1 MDLCTYVRVLTYPD
15 RCAYE
20 PFCVH
25 VCVCVFVC
33 ATHTRMAVPA
43 DWLNLFS
50 SPLYLSLC
58 SQISRVE
65 RPLVL

>member
-1 MDLCTYVRVLTYPD
+1 MDLCVYVRVLTYPD

-20 PFCVH
+20 PFCVY

-43 DWLNLFS
+43 G
-50 SPLYLSLC
+50 
-58 SQISRVE
+58 
-65 RPLVL
+65 